1 MLAMPWRPTFV
12 ALAFLVGT
20 HGLARARCGD
30 DPGDAQ
36 AVADA
41 RAQVDADC
49 DCAGAPSH
57 RDYVRCALGVAR
69 TRADAGQLRSQCRS
83 AVKRCAA
90 KSTCGK
96 PGAVTCCI
104 ERNGSFRCLI
114 RHDATSCAGR
124 GGTTGTA
131 GSCCDTCGGGVPT
144 STTTSSPAT
153 TTTVY
158 IPPCGFLPGPECG
171 GTCPTGEHCGS
182 EWPPSGI
189 RACHCFP
196 DDVVA
201 CGDSP
206 TCGGVCTQ
214 GRTCQA
220 AAIFDGSSLLLA
232 ECFCVEPTSTCGP
245 SCPGPGVC
253 PAGEGCVVN
262 LAGQQCGCVQP

>member
-158 IPPCGFLPGPECG
+158 IPPCGFLPGRSVPRACR
-171 GTCPTGEHCGS
+171 TGEHS
-182 EWPPSGI
+182 APSARP
-189 RACHCFP
+189 RASGVP
-196 DDVVA
+196 LLS
-201 CGDSP
+201 GRR
-206 TCGGVCTQ
+206 GGVRRLTYVRRGVHTRANVP
-214 GRTCQA
+214 GRGHLRWFLA
-220 AAIFDGSSLLLA
+220 PARGMLL
-232 ECFCVEPTSTCGP
+232 CGTDFHLRALV
-245 SCPGPGVC
+245 PGPGRV
-253 PAGEGCVVN
+253 PSG
-262 LAGQQCGCVQP
+262 